1 MIYNNLGNTNLKVS
15 ILCFGSL
22 AISPLQTNLSLDE
35 GADIILSAM
44 YKGVNFI
51 DTAEFYQNYEYI
63 HRALKRCNKELII
76 ATKSYEYS
84 YEGMKKSVERA
95 RREIGKDQIDIF
107 MLHEQETKMTLRGHR
122 DALEYLIDAKAK
134 GLIKAIGVSTHT
146 IEVVEAAADMDEI
159 QVIHPLINFKG
170 IGIKDGNLHEMEE
183 AIKKAY
189 KKGKGIYA
197 MKCLGGGNLINNKE
211 KAFSYILSFPFI
223 HSVAVGMKSVDEVLA
238 NVSIFEGRPV
248 DKDIEDRIINKKRKL
263 LVEDWCEGCGECVK
277 HCNYNALRLIDGR
290 SVVDAN
296 LCILCGYCAGYC
308 PEFCI
313 KII

>member
-1 MIYNNLGNTNLKVS
+1 M
-15 ILCFGSL
+15 
-22 AISPLQTNLSLDE
+22 
-35 GADIILSAM
+35 
-44 YKGVNFI
+44 
-51 DTAEFYQNYEYI
+51 
-63 HRALKRCNKELII
+63 
-76 ATKSYEYS
+76 
-84 YEGMKKSVERA
+84 
-95 RREIGKDQIDIF
+95 
-107 MLHEQETKMTLRGHR
+107 
-122 DALEYLIDAKAK
+122 EYLIDAKAK

-159 QVIHPLINFKG
+159 QVKHPLINFKG

-248 DKDIEDRIINKKRKL
+248 DIDIEDRIIHKKRKL